1 MKLLLRYMKPYRG
14 LAIVTV
20 LVLMVDIAGTLLV
33 PTLLANMVNIGVA
46 TKNFDY
52 IMQNGLAMLGAT
64 ALASGGALLGSYL
77 SAKLAANVGRD
88 IRNAVYDSSLA
99 FSGSDFERFGTG
111 SMITRTLNDINV
123 IQQSIIMTI
132 QMVLPVPIMCVMGIV
147 LATSIDYQM
156 GILLAIVVAVVLVI
170 AAITVANAA
179 PIFTRLQRFIDRMN
193 VVLRENITGVRVIRA
208 FNKEERE
215 NERLDDV
222 FSRYAKAAIK
232 VNWLFAGL
240 DCSAF
245 FLMNIAEVA
254 VLWFGGNRVGAHA
267 MEIGSIS
274 AVLEYAMLILFFIMM
289 AQIVALTLPRAKACL
304 DRAGEVINLV
314 PEIRDC
320 VRPAYDVLDDEG
332 APVEGGPSDASAADR
347 DGCTDRHDRADRD
360 CRADRHDRE
369 GADVVAAFRHVTF
382 RFSDADEDTLHDLN
396 FSCRRGQTTA
406 IIGSTGSGKSTVA
419 KLLLRFH
426 DVTGGAIQFN
436 GADVRGMTQESLRDA
451 IAYVPQKAW
460 LFSGTIADNLRFGNA
475 SATEEQM
482 RHALDVAQSQFV
494 YDLPDGLE
502 SRVAQGGTNFS
513 GGQRQR
519 LSIARALM
527 KHADLYIFDDSFS
540 ALDFKTD
547 AALRRALIPE
557 TQNAATLIIAQRIST
572 ILHADQIIVLKDGE
586 MAGMGAH
593 EELMENCEVYR
604 AIAESQMK
612 GGDDDVR

>member
-1 MKLLLRYMKPYRG
+1 MKLLLKYMKPYRG
-14 LAIVTV
+14 LAIITV

-46 TKNFDY
+46 TKNFNY
-52 IMQNGLAMLGAT
+52 ILQNGLAMLGAT

-132 QMVLPVPIMCVMGIV
+132 QMVLPVPIMCVMGIA

-208 FNKEERE
+208 FNKEEHE

-304 DRAGEVINLV
+304 DRADEVINLV

-320 VRPAYDVLDDEG
+320 VRPAHDPLDAKGDLALDAAVTAG
-332 APVEGGPSDASAADR
+332 AAVVADAAEPD
-347 DGCTDRHDRADRD
+347 DD
-360 CRADRHDRE
+360 
-369 GADVVAAFRHVTF
+369 ADVVAAFRHVTF
-382 RFSDADEDTLHDLN
+382 RFSDADEDTLHNLN
-396 FSCRRGQTTA
+396 FRCLRGQTTA

-436 GADVRGMTQESLRDA
+436 GADVRGMTQASLRDA

-460 LFSGTIADNLRFGNA
+460 LFSGTIADNLRFGNEA
-475 SATEEQM
+475 ATEEQM

-494 YDLPDGLE
+494 YDLPDGLD

-527 KHADLYIFDDSFS
+527 KRADLYIFDDSFS

-547 AALRRALIPE
+547 AALRRALVPE
-557 TQNAATLIIAQRIST
+557 TRDAATLIIAQRIST

-586 MAGMGAH
+586 MAGIGTH
-593 EELMENCEVYR
+593 EELMETCEVYR

-612 GGDDDVR
+612 GGDGNGR

>member
-1 MKLLLRYMKPYRG
+1 MKLLLKYMKPYRG
-14 LAIVTV
+14 LAIITV

-46 TKNFDY
+46 TKNFNY
-52 IMQNGLAMLGAT
+52 ILQNGLAMLGAT

-132 QMVLPVPIMCVMGIV
+132 QMVLPVPIMCVMGIA

-208 FNKEERE
+208 FNKEEHE

-304 DRAGEVINLV
+304 DRADEVINLV

-320 VRPAYDVLDDEG
+320 VRPAHDPLDAKGDP
-332 APVEGGPSDASAADR
+332 ALDAAMTADAAV
-347 DGCTDRHDRADRD
+347 TADAAEPD
-360 CRADRHDRE
+360 DD
-369 GADVVAAFRHVTF
+369 ADVVAAFRHVTF
-382 RFSDADEDTLHDLN
+382 RFSDADEDTLHNLN
-396 FSCRRGQTTA
+396 FHCRRGQTTA

-436 GADVRGMTQESLRDA
+436 GVDVRGVTQESLRDA

-460 LFSGTIADNLRFGNA
+460 LFSGTIADNLRFGNEA
-475 SATEEQM
+475 ATEEQM

-494 YDLPDGLE
+494 YDLPDGLD

-527 KHADLYIFDDSFS
+527 KRADLYIFDDSFS

-547 AALRRALIPE
+547 AALRRALVPE
-557 TQNAATLIIAQRIST
+557 TRDAATLIIAQRIST

-586 MAGMGAH
+586 MNGIGTH
-593 EELMENCEVYR
+593 EELMETCEVYR

-612 GGDDDVR
+612 GGDGNGR

>member
-1 MKLLLRYMKPYRG
+1 MKLLLKYMKPYRG
-14 LAIVTV
+14 LAIITV
-20 LVLMVDIAGTLLV
+20 LVLMVDIAGTMLV

-46 TKNFDY
+46 TKNFNY
-52 IMQNGLAMLGAT
+52 ILQNGLAMLGAT

-132 QMVLPVPIMCVMGIV
+132 QMVLPVPIMCVMGIA

-208 FNKEERE
+208 FNKEEHE

-304 DRAGEVINLV
+304 DRADEVINLV

-320 VRPAYDVLDDEG
+320 VRPAHDPLDAKGDP
-332 APVEGGPSDASAADR
+332 ALDAAVVADAAV
-347 DGCTDRHDRADRD
+347 TADAAEPD
-360 CRADRHDRE
+360 DD
-369 GADVVAAFRHVTF
+369 ADVVAAFRHVTF
-382 RFSDADEDTLHDLN
+382 RFSDADEDTLHNLN
-396 FSCRRGQTTA
+396 FRCRRGQTTA

-460 LFSGTIADNLRFGNA
+460 LFSGTIADNLRFGNEA
-475 SATEEQM
+475 ATEEQM

-494 YDLPDGLE
+494 YDLPDGLD

-527 KHADLYIFDDSFS
+527 KRADLYIFDDSFS

-547 AALRRALIPE
+547 AALRRALVPE
-557 TQNAATLIIAQRIST
+557 TRDAATLIIAQRIST

-586 MAGMGAH
+586 MAGIGTH
-593 EELMENCEVYR
+593 EELMETCEVYR

-612 GGDDDVR
+612 GGDGNGR

>member
-1 MKLLLRYMKPYRG
+1 MKLLLKYMKPYRG
-14 LAIVTV
+14 LAIITV

-46 TKNFDY
+46 TKNFNY
-52 IMQNGLAMLGAT
+52 ILQNGLSMLGAT

-132 QMVLPVPIMCVMGIV
+132 QMVLPVPIMCVMGIA

-208 FNKEERE
+208 FNKEEHE

-304 DRAGEVINLV
+304 DRADEVINLV

-320 VRPAYDVLDDEG
+320 VQPAHDPLDAKGDP
-332 APVEGGPSDASAADR
+332 ALDAAVTADAAVV
-347 DGCTDRHDRADRD
+347 ADAAEPD
-360 CRADRHDRE
+360 DD
-369 GADVVAAFRHVTF
+369 ADVVAAFRHVTF
-382 RFSDADEDTLHDLN
+382 RFSDADEDTLHNLN
-396 FSCRRGQTTA
+396 FRCRRGQTTA

-426 DVTGGAIQFN
+426 DVTDGAIQFN
-436 GADVRGMTQESLRDA
+436 GVDVRGMTQASLRDA

-460 LFSGTIADNLRFGNA
+460 LFSGTIADNLRFGNEA
-475 SATEEQM
+475 ATEEQM

-494 YDLPDGLE
+494 YDLPDGLD

-527 KHADLYIFDDSFS
+527 KRADLYIFDDSFS

-547 AALRRALIPE
+547 AALRRALVPK
-557 TQNAATLIIAQRIST
+557 TRDAATLIIAQRIST

-586 MAGMGAH
+586 MAGIGTH
-593 EELMENCEVYR
+593 EELMETCEVYR

-612 GGDDDVR
+612 GGDGNGR

>member
-1 MKLLLRYMKPYRG
+1 MKLLLKYMKPYRG
-14 LAIVTV
+14 LAIITV

-46 TKNFDY
+46 TKNFNY
-52 IMQNGLAMLGAT
+52 ILQNGLAMLGAT

-77 SAKLAANVGRD
+77 SAKLAASVGRD

-132 QMVLPVPIMCVMGIV
+132 QMVLPVPIMCVMGIA

-179 PIFTRLQRFIDRMN
+179 PIFMRLQRFIDRMN

-208 FNKEERE
+208 FNKEEHE

-304 DRAGEVINLV
+304 DRADEVINLV

-320 VRPAYDVLDDEG
+320 VRPAHDPLDAKGDP
-332 APVEGGPSDASAADR
+332 ALDAAVVADAAV
-347 DGCTDRHDRADRD
+347 TADAAEPD
-360 CRADRHDRE
+360 DD
-369 GADVVAAFRHVTF
+369 ADVVAAFRHVTF
-382 RFSDADEDTLHDLN
+382 RFSDADEDTLHNLN
-396 FSCRRGQTTA
+396 FRCRRGQTTA

-460 LFSGTIADNLRFGNA
+460 LFSGTIADNLRFGNEA
-475 SATEEQM
+475 ATEEQM

-494 YDLPDGLE
+494 YDLSDGLD

-527 KHADLYIFDDSFS
+527 KRADLYIFDDSFS

-547 AALRRALIPE
+547 AALRRALVPE
-557 TQNAATLIIAQRIST
+557 TRDAATLIIAQRIST

-586 MAGMGAH
+586 MAGIGTH
-593 EELMENCEVYR
+593 EELMETCEVYR

-612 GGDDDVR
+612 GGDGNGR

>member
-1 MKLLLRYMKPYRG
+1 MKLLLKYMKPYRG
-14 LAIVTV
+14 LAIITV

-46 TKNFDY
+46 TKNFNY
-52 IMQNGLAMLGAT
+52 ILQNGLAMLGAT

-132 QMVLPVPIMCVMGIV
+132 QMVLPVPIMCVMGIA

-208 FNKEERE
+208 FNKEEHE

-304 DRAGEVINLV
+304 DRADEVINLV

-320 VRPAYDVLDDEG
+320 VRPAHDPLDAKGDPALDAAVTAG
-332 APVEGGPSDASAADR
+332 AAVVADAAEPD
-347 DGCTDRHDRADRD
+347 DD
-360 CRADRHDRE
+360 
-369 GADVVAAFRHVTF
+369 ADVVAAFRHVTF
-382 RFSDADEDTLHDLN
+382 RFSDADEDTLHNLN
-396 FSCRRGQTTA
+396 FRCLRGQTTA

-436 GADVRGMTQESLRDA
+436 GADVRGMTQASLRDA

-460 LFSGTIADNLRFGNA
+460 LFSGTIADNLRFGNEA
-475 SATEEQM
+475 ATEEQM

-494 YDLPDGLE
+494 YDLPDGLD

-527 KHADLYIFDDSFS
+527 KRADLYIFDDSFS

-547 AALRRALIPE
+547 VALRRALVPE
-557 TQNAATLIIAQRIST
+557 TRDAATLIIAQRIST

-586 MAGMGAH
+586 MAGMGTH
-593 EELMENCEVYR
+593 EELMETCEVYR

-612 GGDDDVR
+612 GGDGNGR

>member
-1 MKLLLRYMKPYRG
+1 MKLLLKYMKPYRG
-14 LAIVTV
+14 LAIITV

-46 TKNFDY
+46 TKNFNY
-52 IMQNGLAMLGAT
+52 ILQNGLAMLGAT

-132 QMVLPVPIMCVMGIV
+132 QMVLPVPIMCVMGIA

-208 FNKEERE
+208 FNKEEHE

-304 DRAGEVINLV
+304 DRADEVINLV

-320 VRPAYDVLDDEG
+320 VRPAYDPLDAKDDL
-332 APVEGGPSDASAADR
+332 ALDAAVVADAAV
-347 DGCTDRHDRADRD
+347 TADAAEPD
-360 CRADRHDRE
+360 DD
-369 GADVVAAFRHVTF
+369 ADVVAAFRHVTF
-382 RFSDADEDTLHDLN
+382 RFSDADEDTLHNLN
-396 FSCRRGQTTA
+396 FRCLRGQTTA

-436 GADVRGMTQESLRDA
+436 GADVRGMTQASLRDA

-460 LFSGTIADNLRFGNA
+460 LFSGTIADNLRFGNEA
-475 SATEEQM
+475 ATEEQM

-494 YDLPDGLE
+494 YDLPDGLD

-527 KHADLYIFDDSFS
+527 KRADLYIFDDSFS

-547 AALRRALIPE
+547 AALRRALVPE
-557 TQNAATLIIAQRIST
+557 TRDAATLIIAQRIST

-586 MAGMGAH
+586 MAGIGTH
-593 EELMENCEVYR
+593 EELMETCEVYR

-612 GGDDDVR
+612 GGDGNGR

>member
-1 MKLLLRYMKPYRG
+1 MKLLLKYMKPYRG
-14 LAIVTV
+14 LAIITV

-46 TKNFDY
+46 TKNFNY
-52 IMQNGLAMLGAT
+52 ILQNGLAMLGAT

-132 QMVLPVPIMCVMGIV
+132 QMVLPVPIMCVMGIA

-208 FNKEERE
+208 FNKEEHE

-320 VRPAYDVLDDEG
+320 VRPAHDPLDAKGDP
-332 APVEGGPSDASAADR
+332 ALDAAVTADAA
-347 DGCTDRHDRADRD
+347 
-360 CRADRHDRE
+360 
-369 GADVVAAFRHVTF
+369 VVAAFRHVTF
-382 RFSDADEDTLHDLN
+382 RFSDADEDTLHNLN
-396 FSCRRGQTTA
+396 FRCRRGQTTA

-426 DVTGGAIQFN
+426 DATGGAIQFN

-460 LFSGTIADNLRFGNA
+460 LFSGTIADNLRFGNEA
-475 SATEEQM
+475 ATEEQM

-494 YDLPDGLE
+494 YDLPDGLD
-502 SRVAQGGTNFS
+502 SGVAQGGTNFS

-527 KHADLYIFDDSFS
+527 KRADLYIFDDSFS

-547 AALRRALIPE
+547 AALRRALVPE
-557 TQNAATLIIAQRIST
+557 TRDAATLIIAQRIST

-586 MAGMGAH
+586 MAGIGTH
-593 EELMENCEVYR
+593 EELMETCEVYR

-612 GGDDDVR
+612 GGDGNGR

>member
-1 MKLLLRYMKPYRG
+1 M
-14 LAIVTV
+14 
-20 LVLMVDIAGTLLV
+20 
-33 PTLLANMVNIGVA
+33 
-46 TKNFDY
+46 
-52 IMQNGLAMLGAT
+52 
-64 ALASGGALLGSYL
+64 
-77 SAKLAANVGRD
+77 GRD

-132 QMVLPVPIMCVMGIV
+132 QMVLPVPIMCVMGIA

-179 PIFTRLQRFIDRMN
+179 PIFMRLQRFIDRMN

-208 FNKEERE
+208 FNKEEHE

-304 DRAGEVINLV
+304 DRADEVINLV

-320 VRPAYDVLDDEG
+320 VRPAHDPLDAKGDL
-332 APVEGGPSDASAADR
+332 ALDAAVTVDAAEPD
-347 DGCTDRHDRADRD
+347 DD
-360 CRADRHDRE
+360 
-369 GADVVAAFRHVTF
+369 ADVVAAFRQIRT
-382 RFSDADEDTLHDLN
+382 RTRS
-396 FSCRRGQTTA
+396 TTS
-406 IIGSTGSGKSTVA
+406 ISVA
-419 KLLLRFH
+419 AAAR
-426 DVTGGAIQFN
+426 
-436 GADVRGMTQESLRDA
+436 
-451 IAYVPQKAW
+451 P
-460 LFSGTIADNLRFGNA
+460 
-475 SATEEQM
+475 
-482 RHALDVAQSQFV
+482 
-494 YDLPDGLE
+494 
-502 SRVAQGGTNFS
+502 
-513 GGQRQR
+513 R
-519 LSIARALM
+519 LSSAPRARASPPWPSCCCASMTLR
-527 KHADLYIFDDSFS
+527 
-540 ALDFKTD
+540 
-547 AALRRALIPE
+547 AAPSS
-557 TQNAATLIIAQRIST
+557 ST
-572 ILHADQIIVLKDGE
+572 ART
-586 MAGMGAH
+586 
-593 EELMENCEVYR
+593 CE
-604 AIAESQMK
+604 A
-612 GGDDDVR
+612 

>member
-1 MKLLLRYMKPYRG
+1 MKLLLKYMKPYRG
-14 LAIVTV
+14 LAIITV
-20 LVLMVDIAGTLLV
+20 LVLMVDIAGTMLV

-46 TKNFDY
+46 TKNFNY
-52 IMQNGLAMLGAT
+52 ILQNGLAMLGAT

-132 QMVLPVPIMCVMGIV
+132 QMVLPVPIMCVMGIA

-208 FNKEERE
+208 FNKEEHE

-304 DRAGEVINLV
+304 DRADEVINLV
-314 PEIRDC
+314 PEIRDY
-320 VRPAYDVLDDEG
+320 VRPAHDPLDAKG
-332 APVEGGPSDASAADR
+332 NLALDAAVVADAAV
-347 DGCTDRHDRADRD
+347 TADAAVV
-360 CRADRHDRE
+360 ADAAEPDDD
-369 GADVVAAFRHVTF
+369 ADVVAAFRHVTF
-382 RFSDADEDTLHDLN
+382 RFSDADEDTLHNLN
-396 FSCRRGQTTA
+396 FRCRRGQTTA

-436 GADVRGMTQESLRDA
+436 GADVRGMTRESLRDA

-460 LFSGTIADNLRFGNA
+460 LFSGTIADNLRFGNEA
-475 SATEEQM
+475 ATEEQM

-494 YDLPDGLE
+494 YDLPDGLD

-527 KHADLYIFDDSFS
+527 KRADLYIFDDSFS

-547 AALRRALIPE
+547 AALRRALVPE
-557 TQNAATLIIAQRIST
+557 TRDAATLIIAQRIST

-586 MAGMGAH
+586 MAGIGTH
-593 EELMENCEVYR
+593 EELMETCEVYR

-612 GGDDDVR
+612 GGDGNGR

>member
-1 MKLLLRYMKPYRG
+1 MKLLLKYMKPYRG
-14 LAIVTV
+14 LAIITV

-46 TKNFDY
+46 TKNFNY
-52 IMQNGLAMLGAT
+52 ILQNGLAMLGAT

-132 QMVLPVPIMCVMGIV
+132 QMVLPVPIMCVMGIA

-170 AAITVANAA
+170 AVITVANAA

-208 FNKEERE
+208 FNKEEHE

-304 DRAGEVINLV
+304 DRADEVINLV

-320 VRPAYDVLDDEG
+320 VRPAHDPLDAKGDP
-332 APVEGGPSDASAADR
+332 ALDAAVVADAAV
-347 DGCTDRHDRADRD
+347 TADAAEPD
-360 CRADRHDRE
+360 DD
-369 GADVVAAFRHVTF
+369 ADVVAAFRHVTF
-382 RFSDADEDTLHDLN
+382 RFSDADEDTLHNLN
-396 FSCRRGQTTA
+396 FRCRRGQTTA

-436 GADVRGMTQESLRDA
+436 GVDVRGMTQASLRDA

-460 LFSGTIADNLRFGNA
+460 LFSGTIADNLRFGNEA
-475 SATEEQM
+475 ATEEQM

-494 YDLPDGLE
+494 YDLPDGLD

-527 KHADLYIFDDSFS
+527 KYADLYIFDDSFS

-547 AALRRALIPE
+547 AALRRALVPE
-557 TQNAATLIIAQRIST
+557 TRDAATLIIAQRIST

-586 MAGMGAH
+586 MAGIGTH
-593 EELMENCEVYR
+593 EELMETCEAYR

-612 GGDDDVR
+612 GGDDNGR

>member
-1 MKLLLRYMKPYRG
+1 MKLLLKYMKPYRG
-14 LAIVTV
+14 LAIITV

-46 TKNFDY
+46 TKNFNY
-52 IMQNGLAMLGAT
+52 ILQNGLAMLGAT

-132 QMVLPVPIMCVMGIV
+132 QMVLPVPIMCVMGIA

-208 FNKEERE
+208 FNKEEHE

-304 DRAGEVINLV
+304 DRADEVINLV

-320 VRPAYDVLDDEG
+320 VRPAYDPLDAKDDP
-332 APVEGGPSDASAADR
+332 ALDAAVVADAAV
-347 DGCTDRHDRADRD
+347 TADAAEPD
-360 CRADRHDRE
+360 DD
-369 GADVVAAFRHVTF
+369 ADVVAAFRHVTF
-382 RFSDADEDTLHDLN
+382 RFSDADEDTLHNLN
-396 FSCRRGQTTA
+396 FRCLRGQTTA

-436 GADVRGMTQESLRDA
+436 GADVRGMTQASLRDA

-460 LFSGTIADNLRFGNA
+460 LFSGTIADNLRFGNEA
-475 SATEEQM
+475 ATEEQM

-494 YDLPDGLE
+494 YDLPDGLD

-527 KHADLYIFDDSFS
+527 KRADLYIFDDSFS

-547 AALRRALIPE
+547 AALRRALVPE
-557 TQNAATLIIAQRIST
+557 TRDAATLIIAQRIST

-586 MAGMGAH
+586 MAGIGTH
-593 EELMENCEVYR
+593 EELMETCEVYR

-612 GGDDDVR
+612 GGDGNGR

>member
-1 MKLLLRYMKPYRG
+1 MKLLLKYMKPYRG
-14 LAIVTV
+14 LAIITV

-46 TKNFDY
+46 TKNFNY
-52 IMQNGLAMLGAT
+52 ILQNGLAMLGAT

-77 SAKLAANVGRD
+77 SAKLAASVGRD

-132 QMVLPVPIMCVMGIV
+132 QMVLPVPIMCVMGIA

-179 PIFTRLQRFIDRMN
+179 PIFMRLQRFIDRMN

-208 FNKEERE
+208 FNKEEHE

-304 DRAGEVINLV
+304 DRADEVINLV

-320 VRPAYDVLDDEG
+320 VRPAHDPLDAKGDLALDAAVTAG
-332 APVEGGPSDASAADR
+332 AAVVADAAEPD
-347 DGCTDRHDRADRD
+347 DD
-360 CRADRHDRE
+360 
-369 GADVVAAFRHVTF
+369 ADVVAAFRHVTF
-382 RFSDADEDTLHDLN
+382 RFSDADEDTLHNLN
-396 FSCRRGQTTA
+396 FRCLRGQTTA

-436 GADVRGMTQESLRDA
+436 GADVRGMTQASLRDA

-460 LFSGTIADNLRFGNA
+460 LFSGTIADNLRFGNEA
-475 SATEEQM
+475 ATEEQM

-494 YDLPDGLE
+494 YDLPDGLD

-527 KHADLYIFDDSFS
+527 KRADLYIFDDSFS

-547 AALRRALIPE
+547 AALRRALVPE
-557 TQNAATLIIAQRIST
+557 TRDAATLIIAQRIST

-586 MAGMGAH
+586 MAGMGTH
-593 EELMENCEVYR
+593 EELMETCEVYR

-612 GGDDDVR
+612 GGDGNGR

>member
-1 MKLLLRYMKPYRG
+1 MKLLLKYMKPYRG
-14 LAIVTV
+14 LAIITV

-46 TKNFDY
+46 TKNFNY
-52 IMQNGLAMLGAT
+52 ILQNGLSMLGAT

-132 QMVLPVPIMCVMGIV
+132 QMVLPVPIMCVMGIA

-208 FNKEERE
+208 FNKEEHE

-304 DRAGEVINLV
+304 DRADEVINLV

-320 VRPAYDVLDDEG
+320 VRPAHDPLDAKGDP
-332 APVEGGPSDASAADR
+332 ALDAAVVADAAV
-347 DGCTDRHDRADRD
+347 TADAAEPD
-360 CRADRHDRE
+360 DD
-369 GADVVAAFRHVTF
+369 ADVVAAFRHVTF
-382 RFSDADEDTLHDLN
+382 RFSDADEDTLHNLN
-396 FSCRRGQTTA
+396 FRCRRGQTTA

-460 LFSGTIADNLRFGNA
+460 LFSGTIADNLRFGNEA
-475 SATEEQM
+475 ATEERM

-494 YDLPDGLE
+494 YDLPDGLD

-527 KHADLYIFDDSFS
+527 KRADLYIFDDSFS

-547 AALRRALIPE
+547 AALRRALVPE
-557 TQNAATLIIAQRIST
+557 TRDAATLIIAQRIST

-586 MAGMGAH
+586 MAGMGTH
-593 EELMENCEVYR
+593 EELMETCEVYR

-612 GGDDDVR
+612 GGDGNGR

>member
-1 MKLLLRYMKPYRG
+1 MKLLLKYMKPYRG
-14 LAIVTV
+14 LAIITV

-46 TKNFDY
+46 TKNFNY
-52 IMQNGLAMLGAT
+52 ILQNGLAMLGAT

-132 QMVLPVPIMCVMGIV
+132 QMVLPVPIMCVMGIA

-208 FNKEERE
+208 FNKEEHE

-304 DRAGEVINLV
+304 DRADEVINLV

-320 VRPAYDVLDDEG
+320 VRPAHDPLDAKGDP
-332 APVEGGPSDASAADR
+332 ALDAAVTADAAVV
-347 DGCTDRHDRADRD
+347 ADAAEPD
-360 CRADRHDRE
+360 DD
-369 GADVVAAFRHVTF
+369 ADVVAAFRHVTF
-382 RFSDADEDTLHDLN
+382 RFSDADEDTLHNLN
-396 FSCRRGQTTA
+396 FRCRRGQTTA

-426 DVTGGAIQFN
+426 DVTDGAIQFN
-436 GADVRGMTQESLRDA
+436 GVDVRGMTQASLRDA

-460 LFSGTIADNLRFGNA
+460 LFSGTIADNLRFGNEA
-475 SATEEQM
+475 ATEEQM

-494 YDLPDGLE
+494 YDLPDGLD

-527 KHADLYIFDDSFS
+527 KRADLYIFDDSFS

-547 AALRRALIPE
+547 AALRRALVPK
-557 TQNAATLIIAQRIST
+557 TRDAATLIIAQRIST

-586 MAGMGAH
+586 MAGIGTH
-593 EELMENCEVYR
+593 EELMETCEVYR

-612 GGDDDVR
+612 GGDGNGR

>member
-1 MKLLLRYMKPYRG
+1 MKLLLKYMKPYRG
-14 LAIVTV
+14 LAIITV

-46 TKNFDY
+46 TKNFNY
-52 IMQNGLAMLGAT
+52 ILQNGLAMLGAT

-132 QMVLPVPIMCVMGIV
+132 QMVLPVPIMCVMGIA

-208 FNKEERE
+208 FNKEEHE

-304 DRAGEVINLV
+304 DRADEVINLV

-320 VRPAYDVLDDEG
+320 VRPAHDPLDAKGDP
-332 APVEGGPSDASAADR
+332 ALDAAVVADAAV
-347 DGCTDRHDRADRD
+347 TADAAEPD
-360 CRADRHDRE
+360 DD
-369 GADVVAAFRHVTF
+369 ADVVAAFRHVTF
-382 RFSDADEDTLHDLN
+382 RFSDADEDTLHNLN
-396 FSCRRGQTTA
+396 FRCRRGQTTA

-436 GADVRGMTQESLRDA
+436 GVDVRGVTQESLRDA

-460 LFSGTIADNLRFGNA
+460 LFSGTIADNLRFGNEA
-475 SATEEQM
+475 ATEEQM

-494 YDLPDGLE
+494 YDLPDGLD

-527 KHADLYIFDDSFS
+527 KRADLYIFDDSFS

-547 AALRRALIPE
+547 AALRRALVPE
-557 TQNAATLIIAQRIST
+557 TRDAATLIIAQRIST

-586 MAGMGAH
+586 MAGIGTH
-593 EELMENCEVYR
+593 EELMETCEVYR

-612 GGDDDVR
+612 GGDGNGR

>member
-1 MKLLLRYMKPYRG
+1 MKLLLKYMKPYRG
-14 LAIVTV
+14 LAIITV

-46 TKNFDY
+46 TKNFNY
-52 IMQNGLAMLGAT
+52 ILQNGLAMLGAT

-77 SAKLAANVGRD
+77 SAKLAASVGRD

-132 QMVLPVPIMCVMGIV
+132 QMVLPVPIMCVMGIA

-179 PIFTRLQRFIDRMN
+179 PIFMRLQRFIDRMN

-208 FNKEERE
+208 FNKEEHE

-304 DRAGEVINLV
+304 DRADEVINLV

-320 VRPAYDVLDDEG
+320 VRPAHDPLDAKGDLALDAAVTAG
-332 APVEGGPSDASAADR
+332 AAVVADAAEPD
-347 DGCTDRHDRADRD
+347 DD
-360 CRADRHDRE
+360 
-369 GADVVAAFRHVTF
+369 ADVVAAFRHVTF
-382 RFSDADEDTLHDLN
+382 RFSDADEDTLHNLN
-396 FSCRRGQTTA
+396 FRCLRGQTTA

-436 GADVRGMTQESLRDA
+436 GADVRGMTQASLRDA

-460 LFSGTIADNLRFGNA
+460 LFSGTIADNLRFDNEA
-475 SATEEQM
+475 ATEEQM

-494 YDLPDGLE
+494 YDLPDGLN

-527 KHADLYIFDDSFS
+527 KRADLYIFDDSFS

-547 AALRRALIPE
+547 AALRRALVPE
-557 TQNAATLIIAQRIST
+557 TRDAATLIIAQRIST

-586 MAGMGAH
+586 MAGMGTH
-593 EELMENCEVYR
+593 EELMETCEVYR

-612 GGDDDVR
+612 GGDGNGR

>member
-1 MKLLLRYMKPYRG
+1 MKLLLKYMKPYRG
-14 LAIVTV
+14 LAIITV

-46 TKNFDY
+46 TKNFNY
-52 IMQNGLAMLGAT
+52 ILQNGLAMLGAT

-132 QMVLPVPIMCVMGIV
+132 QMVLPVPIMCVMGIA

-208 FNKEERE
+208 FNKEEHE

-304 DRAGEVINLV
+304 DRADEVINLV

-320 VRPAYDVLDDEG
+320 VRPAHDPLDAKGDP
-332 APVEGGPSDASAADR
+332 ALDAAMTADAAV
-347 DGCTDRHDRADRD
+347 TADAAEPD
-360 CRADRHDRE
+360 DD
-369 GADVVAAFRHVTF
+369 ADVVAAFRHVTF
-382 RFSDADEDTLHDLN
+382 RFSDADEDTLHNLN
-396 FSCRRGQTTA
+396 FRCRRGQTTA

-460 LFSGTIADNLRFGNA
+460 LFSGTIADNLRFGNEV
-475 SATEEQM
+475 ATEEQM

-494 YDLPDGLE
+494 YDLPDGLD

-527 KHADLYIFDDSFS
+527 KRADLYIFDDSFS

-547 AALRRALIPE
+547 AALRRALVPE
-557 TQNAATLIIAQRIST
+557 TRDAATLIIAQRIST

-586 MAGMGAH
+586 MAGIGTH
-593 EELMENCEVYR
+593 EELMETCEVYR

-612 GGDDDVR
+612 GGDGNGR

>member
-1 MKLLLRYMKPYRG
+1 MKLLLKYMKPYRG
-14 LAIVTV
+14 LAIITV

-46 TKNFDY
+46 TKNFNY
-52 IMQNGLAMLGAT
+52 ILQNGLAMLGAT

-132 QMVLPVPIMCVMGIV
+132 QMVLPVPIMCVMGIA

-208 FNKEERE
+208 FNKEEHE

-254 VLWFGGNRVGAHA
+254 VLWFGGNRVGVHA

-304 DRAGEVINLV
+304 DRADEVINLV

-320 VRPAYDVLDDEG
+320 VRPAHDPLDAKGDL
-332 APVEGGPSDASAADR
+332 ALDAAVVADAAEPD
-347 DGCTDRHDRADRD
+347 DD
-360 CRADRHDRE
+360 
-369 GADVVAAFRHVTF
+369 ADVVAAFRHVTF
-382 RFSDADEDTLHDLN
+382 RFSDADEDTLHNLN
-396 FSCRRGQTTA
+396 FRCRCGQTTA

-426 DVTGGAIQFN
+426 DVTDGAIQFN
-436 GADVRGMTQESLRDA
+436 GVDVRGMTQASLRDA

-460 LFSGTIADNLRFGNA
+460 LFSGTIADNLRFGNEA
-475 SATEEQM
+475 ATEEQM

-494 YDLPDGLE
+494 YDLPDGLD

-527 KHADLYIFDDSFS
+527 KRADLYIFDDSFS

-547 AALRRALIPE
+547 AALRRALVPE
-557 TQNAATLIIAQRIST
+557 TRDAATLIIAQRIST

-586 MAGMGAH
+586 MAGIGMH
-593 EELMENCEVYR
+593 EELMETCEVYR

-612 GGDDDVR
+612 GGDGNGR

>member
-1 MKLLLRYMKPYRG
+1 MKLLLKYMKPYRG
-14 LAIVTV
+14 LAIITV

-46 TKNFDY
+46 TKNFNY
-52 IMQNGLAMLGAT
+52 ILQNGLAMLGAT

-132 QMVLPVPIMCVMGIV
+132 QMVLPVPIMCVMGIA

-208 FNKEERE
+208 FNKEEHE

-304 DRAGEVINLV
+304 DRADEVINLV

-320 VRPAYDVLDDEG
+320 VRPAHDPLDAKG
-332 APVEGGPSDASAADR
+332 NLALDAAVVADAAV
-347 DGCTDRHDRADRD
+347 TAD
-360 CRADRHDRE
+360 A
-369 GADVVAAFRHVTF
+369 AVVAAFRHVTF
-382 RFSDADEDTLHDLN
+382 RFSDADEDTLHNLN
-396 FSCRRGQTTA
+396 FRCRRGQTTA

-436 GADVRGMTQESLRDA
+436 GVDVRGMTQESLRDA

-460 LFSGTIADNLRFGNA
+460 LFSGTIADNLRFGNEA
-475 SATEEQM
+475 ATEEQM

-494 YDLPDGLE
+494 YDLPDGLD

-527 KHADLYIFDDSFS
+527 KRADLYIFDDSFS

-547 AALRRALIPE
+547 AALRRALVPE
-557 TQNAATLIIAQRIST
+557 TRDAATLIIAQRIST

-586 MAGMGAH
+586 MAGIGTH
-593 EELMENCEVYR
+593 EELMETCEVYR

-612 GGDDDVR
+612 GGDGNGR

>member
-1 MKLLLRYMKPYRG
+1 MKLLLKYMKPYRG
-14 LAIVTV
+14 LAIITV

-46 TKNFDY
+46 TKNFNY
-52 IMQNGLAMLGAT
+52 ILQNGLAMLGAT

-77 SAKLAANVGRD
+77 SAKLAASVGRD

-132 QMVLPVPIMCVMGIV
+132 QMVLPVPIMCVMGIA

-170 AAITVANAA
+170 AAIAVANAA

-208 FNKEERE
+208 FNKEEHE

-304 DRAGEVINLV
+304 DRADEVINLV

-320 VRPAYDVLDDEG
+320 VRPAHDPLDAKGDP
-332 APVEGGPSDASAADR
+332 ALDAAVVADAAV
-347 DGCTDRHDRADRD
+347 TADAAEPD
-360 CRADRHDRE
+360 DD
-369 GADVVAAFRHVTF
+369 ADVVAAFRHVTF
-382 RFSDADEDTLHDLN
+382 RFSDADEDTLHNLN
-396 FSCRRGQTTA
+396 FRCRRGQTTA

-460 LFSGTIADNLRFGNA
+460 LFSGTIADNLRFGNEA
-475 SATEEQM
+475 ATEEQM

-494 YDLPDGLE
+494 YDLPDGFD

-527 KHADLYIFDDSFS
+527 KRADLYIFDDSFS

-547 AALRRALIPE
+547 AALRRALVPE
-557 TQNAATLIIAQRIST
+557 TRDAATLIIAQRIST

-586 MAGMGAH
+586 MAGIGTH
-593 EELMENCEVYR
+593 EELMETCEVYR

-612 GGDDDVR
+612 GGDGNGR

>member
-1 MKLLLRYMKPYRG
+1 MKLLLKYMKPYRG
-14 LAIVTV
+14 LAIITV

-46 TKNFDY
+46 TKNFNY
-52 IMQNGLAMLGAT
+52 ILQNGLAMLGAT

-132 QMVLPVPIMCVMGIV
+132 QMVLPVPIMCVMGIA

-208 FNKEERE
+208 FNKEEHE

-304 DRAGEVINLV
+304 DRADEVINLV

-320 VRPAYDVLDDEG
+320 VRQAYDPLDAKGDL
-332 APVEGGPSDASAADR
+332 ALDAAMTADAAV
-347 DGCTDRHDRADRD
+347 TADAAEPD
-360 CRADRHDRE
+360 DD
-369 GADVVAAFRHVTF
+369 ADVVAAFRHVTF
-382 RFSDADEDTLHDLN
+382 RFSDADEDTLHNLN
-396 FSCRRGQTTA
+396 FHCRRGQTTA

-460 LFSGTIADNLRFGNA
+460 LFSGTIADNLRFGNEA
-475 SATEEQM
+475 ATEEQM

-494 YDLPDGLE
+494 YDLPDGLD

-527 KHADLYIFDDSFS
+527 KRADLYIFDDSFS

-547 AALRRALIPE
+547 AALRRALVPE
-557 TQNAATLIIAQRIST
+557 TRDAATLIIAQRIST

-586 MAGMGAH
+586 MAGIGTH
-593 EELMENCEVYR
+593 EELMETCEVYR

-612 GGDDDVR
+612 GGDGNGR

>member
-1 MKLLLRYMKPYRG
+1 MKLLLKYMKPYRG
-14 LAIVTV
+14 LAIITV

-46 TKNFDY
+46 TKNFNY
-52 IMQNGLAMLGAT
+52 ILQNGLAMLGAT

-132 QMVLPVPIMCVMGIV
+132 QMVLPVPIMCVMGIA

-208 FNKEERE
+208 FNKEEHE

-304 DRAGEVINLV
+304 DRADEVINLV

-320 VRPAYDVLDDEG
+320 VRPAHDPLDAKGDL
-332 APVEGGPSDASAADR
+332 APDAVVIADAAVV
-347 DGCTDRHDRADRD
+347 ADAAEPND
-360 CRADRHDRE
+360 D
-369 GADVVAAFRHVTF
+369 ADVVAAFRHVTF
-382 RFSDADEDTLHDLN
+382 RFSDADEDTLHNLN
-396 FSCRRGQTTA
+396 FRCRRGQTTA

-436 GADVRGMTQESLRDA
+436 GVDVRGMTQESLRDA

-460 LFSGTIADNLRFGNA
+460 LFSGTIADNLRFGNEA
-475 SATEEQM
+475 ATEKQM

-494 YDLPDGLE
+494 YDLPDGLD

-547 AALRRALIPE
+547 AALRRALVPE
-557 TQNAATLIIAQRIST
+557 TRDAATLIIAQRIST

-586 MAGMGAH
+586 MAGIGTH
-593 EELMENCEVYR
+593 EELMETCEVYR

-612 GGDDDVR
+612 GGDGNGR

>member
-1 MKLLLRYMKPYRG
+1 MKLLLKYMKPYRG
-14 LAIVTV
+14 LAIITV

-46 TKNFDY
+46 TKNFNY
-52 IMQNGLAMLGAT
+52 ILQNGLAMLGAT

-132 QMVLPVPIMCVMGIV
+132 QMVLPVPIMCVMGIA

-208 FNKEERE
+208 FNKEEHE

-304 DRAGEVINLV
+304 DRADEVINLV

-320 VRPAYDVLDDEG
+320 VRPAHDLLDAKG
-332 APVEGGPSDASAADR
+332 NLALDAAVVADAAV
-347 DGCTDRHDRADRD
+347 TADAAVV
-360 CRADRHDRE
+360 ADAAEPDDD
-369 GADVVAAFRHVTF
+369 ADVVAAFRHVTF
-382 RFSDADEDTLHDLN
+382 RFSDADEDTLHNLN
-396 FSCRRGQTTA
+396 FRCRRGQTTA

-460 LFSGTIADNLRFGNA
+460 LFSGTIADNLRFGNEA
-475 SATEEQM
+475 ATEEQM

-494 YDLPDGLE
+494 YDLPDGLD

-527 KHADLYIFDDSFS
+527 KRADLYIFDDSFS

-547 AALRRALIPE
+547 AALRRALVPE
-557 TQNAATLIIAQRIST
+557 TRDAATLIIAQRIST

-586 MAGMGAH
+586 MAGIGTH
-593 EELMENCEVYR
+593 EELMETCEVYR

-612 GGDDDVR
+612 GGDGNGR

>member
-1 MKLLLRYMKPYRG
+1 MKLLLKYMKPYRG
-14 LAIVTV
+14 LAIITV

-46 TKNFDY
+46 TKNFNY
-52 IMQNGLAMLGAT
+52 ILQNGLAMLGAT

-132 QMVLPVPIMCVMGIV
+132 QMVLPVPIMCVMGIA

-208 FNKEERE
+208 FNKEEHE

-304 DRAGEVINLV
+304 DRADEVINLV

-320 VRPAYDVLDDEG
+320 VRPAHDPLDAKGDP
-332 APVEGGPSDASAADR
+332 ALDAAVVADAAV
-347 DGCTDRHDRADRD
+347 TADAAEPD
-360 CRADRHDRE
+360 DD
-369 GADVVAAFRHVTF
+369 ADVVAAFRHVTF
-382 RFSDADEDTLHDLN
+382 RFSDADEDTLHNLN
-396 FSCRRGQTTA
+396 FRCRRGQTTA

-460 LFSGTIADNLRFGNA
+460 LFSGTIADNLRFGNEA
-475 SATEEQM
+475 ATEEQM

-494 YDLPDGLE
+494 YDLPDGLD

-527 KHADLYIFDDSFS
+527 KRADLYIFDDSFS

-547 AALRRALIPE
+547 AALRRALVPE
-557 TQNAATLIIAQRIST
+557 TRDTATLIIAQRIST

-586 MAGMGAH
+586 MAGIGTH
-593 EELMENCEVYR
+593 EELMETCEVYR
-604 AIAESQMK
+604 AIAGSQMK
-612 GGDDDVR
+612 GGDGNGR

>member
-1 MKLLLRYMKPYRG
+1 MKLLLKYMKPYRG
-14 LAIVTV
+14 LAIITV

-46 TKNFDY
+46 TKNFNY
-52 IMQNGLAMLGAT
+52 ILQNGLAMLGAT

-132 QMVLPVPIMCVMGIV
+132 QMVLPVPIMCVMGIA

-208 FNKEERE
+208 FNKEEHE

-289 AQIVALTLPRAKACL
+289 AQVVALTLPRAKACL
-304 DRAGEVINLV
+304 DRADEVINLV

-320 VRPAYDVLDDEG
+320 VRPAHDPLDAKG
-332 APVEGGPSDASAADR
+332 NLALDAAVVADAAV
-347 DGCTDRHDRADRD
+347 TADAAEPD
-360 CRADRHDRE
+360 DD
-369 GADVVAAFRHVTF
+369 ADVVAAFRHVTF
-382 RFSDADEDTLHDLN
+382 RFSDADEDTLHNLN
-396 FSCRRGQTTA
+396 FRCRRGQTTA

-426 DVTGGAIQFN
+426 DVAGGAIQFN
-436 GADVRGMTQESLRDA
+436 GVDVRGMTQASLRDA

-460 LFSGTIADNLRFGNA
+460 LFSGTIADNLRFGNEA
-475 SATEEQM
+475 ATEEQM

-494 YDLPDGLE
+494 YDLPDGLD

-527 KHADLYIFDDSFS
+527 KRADLYIFDDSFS

-547 AALRRALIPE
+547 AALRRALVPE
-557 TQNAATLIIAQRIST
+557 TRDAATLIIAQRIST

-586 MAGMGAH
+586 MAGIGTH
-593 EELMENCEVYR
+593 EELMETCEVYR

-612 GGDDDVR
+612 GGDGNGR

>member
-1 MKLLLRYMKPYRG
+1 MKLLLKYMKPYRG
-14 LAIVTV
+14 LAIITV
-20 LVLMVDIAGTLLV
+20 LVLMVDIAGTMLV

-46 TKNFDY
+46 TKNFNY
-52 IMQNGLAMLGAT
+52 ILQNGLAMLGAT

-132 QMVLPVPIMCVMGIV
+132 QMVLPVPIMCVMGIA

-208 FNKEERE
+208 FNKEEHE

-304 DRAGEVINLV
+304 DRADEVINLV

-320 VRPAYDVLDDEG
+320 VRPAHDPLDAKG
-332 APVEGGPSDASAADR
+332 NLALDAAVVADAAV
-347 DGCTDRHDRADRD
+347 TADAAVV
-360 CRADRHDRE
+360 ADAAEPDDD
-369 GADVVAAFRHVTF
+369 ADVVAAFRHVTF
-382 RFSDADEDTLHDLN
+382 RFSDADEDTLHNLN
-396 FSCRRGQTTA
+396 FRCRRGQTTA

-451 IAYVPQKAW
+451 ITYVPQKAW
-460 LFSGTIADNLRFGNA
+460 LFSGTIADNLRFGNEA
-475 SATEEQM
+475 ATEEQM

-494 YDLPDGLE
+494 YDLPDGLD

-527 KHADLYIFDDSFS
+527 KRADLYIFDDSFS

-547 AALRRALIPE
+547 AALRRALVPE
-557 TQNAATLIIAQRIST
+557 TRDAATLIIAQRIST

-586 MAGMGAH
+586 MAGIGTH
-593 EELMENCEVYR
+593 EELMETCEVYR

-612 GGDDDVR
+612 GGDGNGR

>member
-170 AAITVANAA
+170 AAVTVANAA

-320 VRPAYDVLDDEG
+320 VRPACDVLDDEG
-332 APVEGGPSDASAADR
+332 APVEGDPSDASAARR

-396 FSCRRGQTTA
+396 FSCLRGQTTA

-527 KHADLYIFDDSFS
+527 KHADLCIFDDSFS

-586 MAGMGAH
+586 MAGMGTH
-593 EELMENCEVYR
+593 EELMESCEVYR

-612 GGDDDVR
+612 GGDGDVR

>member
-1 MKLLLRYMKPYRG
+1 MKLLLKYMKPYRG
-14 LAIVTV
+14 LAIITV

-46 TKNFDY
+46 TKNFNY
-52 IMQNGLAMLGAT
+52 ILQNGLAMLGAT

-132 QMVLPVPIMCVMGIV
+132 QMVLPVPIMCVMGIA

-208 FNKEERE
+208 FNKEEHE

-304 DRAGEVINLV
+304 DRADEVINLV

-320 VRPAYDVLDDEG
+320 VRPAHDPLDAKGDL
-332 APVEGGPSDASAADR
+332 ALDAAVVADAAA
-347 DGCTDRHDRADRD
+347 TADAAEPD
-360 CRADRHDRE
+360 DD
-369 GADVVAAFRHVTF
+369 ADVVAAFRRVTF
-382 RFSDADEDTLHDLN
+382 RFSDADEDTLHNLN
-396 FSCRRGQTTA
+396 FRCRRGQTTA

-436 GADVRGMTQESLRDA
+436 GVDVRGMTQESLRDA

-460 LFSGTIADNLRFGNA
+460 LFSGTIADNLRFGNEA
-475 SATEEQM
+475 ATEEQM

-494 YDLPDGLE
+494 YDLPDGLD

-527 KHADLYIFDDSFS
+527 KRADLYIFDDSFS

-547 AALRRALIPE
+547 AALRRALVPE
-557 TQNAATLIIAQRIST
+557 TRDAATLIIAQRIST

-586 MAGMGAH
+586 MAGIGMH
-593 EELMENCEVYR
+593 EELMETCEVYR

-612 GGDDDVR
+612 GGDGNGR

>member
-1 MKLLLRYMKPYRG
+1 MKLLLKYMKPYRG
-14 LAIVTV
+14 LAIITV

-46 TKNFDY
+46 TKNFNY
-52 IMQNGLAMLGAT
+52 ILQNGLAMLGAT

-132 QMVLPVPIMCVMGIV
+132 QMVLPVPIMCVMGIA

-208 FNKEERE
+208 FNKEEHE

-304 DRAGEVINLV
+304 DRADEVINLV

-320 VRPAYDVLDDEG
+320 VRPAHDPLDAKGDP
-332 APVEGGPSDASAADR
+332 ALDAAVVADAAV
-347 DGCTDRHDRADRD
+347 TADAAEPD
-360 CRADRHDRE
+360 DD
-369 GADVVAAFRHVTF
+369 ADVVAAFRHVTF
-382 RFSDADEDTLHDLN
+382 RFSDADEDTLHNLN
-396 FSCRRGQTTA
+396 FRCRRGQTTA

-426 DVTGGAIQFN
+426 DVTDGAIQFN
-436 GADVRGMTQESLRDA
+436 GVDVRGMTQTSLRDA

-460 LFSGTIADNLRFGNA
+460 LFSGTIADNLRFGNEA
-475 SATEEQM
+475 ATEEQM

-494 YDLPDGLE
+494 YDLPDGLD

-527 KHADLYIFDDSFS
+527 KRADLYIFDDSFS

-547 AALRRALIPE
+547 AALRRALVPE
-557 TQNAATLIIAQRIST
+557 TRDAATLIIAQRIST

-586 MAGMGAH
+586 MAGIGTH
-593 EELMENCEVYR
+593 EELMETCEVYR

-612 GGDDDVR
+612 GGDGNGR

>member
-1 MKLLLRYMKPYRG
+1 MKLLLKYMKPYRG
-14 LAIVTV
+14 LAIITV
-20 LVLMVDIAGTLLV
+20 LVLMVDITGTLLV

-46 TKNFDY
+46 TKNFNY
-52 IMQNGLAMLGAT
+52 ILQNGLAMLGAT

-132 QMVLPVPIMCVMGIV
+132 QMVLPVPIMCVMGIA

-208 FNKEERE
+208 FNKEEHE

-320 VRPAYDVLDDEG
+320 VRPAHDPLDAKGDP
-332 APVEGGPSDASAADR
+332 ALDAAVTTDAAV
-347 DGCTDRHDRADRD
+347 TADAAEPND
-360 CRADRHDRE
+360 D
-369 GADVVAAFRHVTF
+369 ADVVAAFRHVTF
-382 RFSDADEDTLHDLN
+382 RFSDADEDTLHNLS
-396 FSCRRGQTTA
+396 FRCRRGQTTA

-436 GADVRGMTQESLRDA
+436 GVDVRGMTQESLRDA

-460 LFSGTIADNLRFGNA
+460 LFSGTIADNLRFGNEA
-475 SATEEQM
+475 ATEEQM

-494 YDLPDGLE
+494 YDLPDGLD

-527 KHADLYIFDDSFS
+527 KRADLYIFDDSFS

-547 AALRRALIPE
+547 AALRRALVPE
-557 TQNAATLIIAQRIST
+557 TRDAATLIIAQRIST

-586 MAGMGAH
+586 MAGIGTH
-593 EELMENCEVYR
+593 EELMETCEVYR

-612 GGDDDVR
+612 GGDGNGR

>member
-1 MKLLLRYMKPYRG
+1 MKLLLKYMKPYRG
-14 LAIVTV
+14 LAIITV

-46 TKNFDY
+46 TKNFSY
-52 IMQNGLAMLGAT
+52 ILQNGLAMLGAT

-132 QMVLPVPIMCVMGIV
+132 QMVLPVPIMCVMGIA

-170 AAITVANAA
+170 AAITVTNAA

-208 FNKEERE
+208 FNKEEHE

-304 DRAGEVINLV
+304 DRADEVINLV

-320 VRPAYDVLDDEG
+320 VRPAHDPLDAKGDP
-332 APVEGGPSDASAADR
+332 ALDAAVVADAAV
-347 DGCTDRHDRADRD
+347 TADAAEPD
-360 CRADRHDRE
+360 DD
-369 GADVVAAFRHVTF
+369 ADVVAAFRHVTF
-382 RFSDADEDTLHDLN
+382 RFSDADEDTLHNLN
-396 FSCRRGQTTA
+396 FRCRRGQTTA

-460 LFSGTIADNLRFGNA
+460 LFSGTIADNLRFGNEA
-475 SATEEQM
+475 ATEERM

-494 YDLPDGLE
+494 YDLPDGLD

-527 KHADLYIFDDSFS
+527 KRADLYIFDDSFS

-547 AALRRALIPE
+547 AALRRALVPE
-557 TQNAATLIIAQRIST
+557 TRDAATLIIAQRIST

-586 MAGMGAH
+586 MAGMGTH
-593 EELMENCEVYR
+593 EELMETCEVYR

-612 GGDDDVR
+612 GGDGNGR

>member
-1 MKLLLRYMKPYRG
+1 MKLLLKYMKPYRG
-14 LAIVTV
+14 LAIITV

-46 TKNFDY
+46 TKNFSY
-52 IMQNGLAMLGAT
+52 ILQNGLAMLGAT

-132 QMVLPVPIMCVMGIV
+132 QMVLPVPIMCVMGIA

-208 FNKEERE
+208 FNKEEHE

-304 DRAGEVINLV
+304 DRADEVINLV

-320 VRPAYDVLDDEG
+320 VRPAHDPLDAKGDLALDAAVTAG
-332 APVEGGPSDASAADR
+332 AAVVADAAEPD
-347 DGCTDRHDRADRD
+347 DD
-360 CRADRHDRE
+360 
-369 GADVVAAFRHVTF
+369 ADVVAAFRHVTF
-382 RFSDADEDTLHDLN
+382 RFSDADEDTLHNLN
-396 FSCRRGQTTA
+396 FRCLRGQTTA

-436 GADVRGMTQESLRDA
+436 GADVRGMTQASLRDA

-460 LFSGTIADNLRFGNA
+460 LFSGTIADNLRFGNEA
-475 SATEEQM
+475 ATEEQM

-494 YDLPDGLE
+494 YDLPDGLD

-527 KHADLYIFDDSFS
+527 KRADLYIFDDSFS

-547 AALRRALIPE
+547 AALRRALVPE
-557 TQNAATLIIAQRIST
+557 TRDAATLIIAQRIST

-586 MAGMGAH
+586 MAGMGTH
-593 EELMENCEVYR
+593 EELMETCEVYR

-612 GGDDDVR
+612 GGDGNGR

>member
-1 MKLLLRYMKPYRG
+1 MKLLLKYMKPYRG
-14 LAIVTV
+14 LAIITV

-46 TKNFDY
+46 TKNFNY
-52 IMQNGLAMLGAT
+52 ILQNGLAMLGAT

-77 SAKLAANVGRD
+77 SAKLAASVGRD

-132 QMVLPVPIMCVMGIV
+132 QMVLPVPIMCVMGIA

-179 PIFTRLQRFIDRMN
+179 PIFMRLQRFIDRMN

-208 FNKEERE
+208 FNKEEHE

-304 DRAGEVINLV
+304 DRADEVINLV

-320 VRPAYDVLDDEG
+320 VRPAHDPLDAKGDLALDAAVTAG
-332 APVEGGPSDASAADR
+332 AAVVADAAEPD
-347 DGCTDRHDRADRD
+347 DD
-360 CRADRHDRE
+360 
-369 GADVVAAFRHVTF
+369 ADVVAVFRHVTF
-382 RFSDADEDTLHDLN
+382 RFSDADEDTLHNLN
-396 FSCRRGQTTA
+396 FRCLRGQTTA

-436 GADVRGMTQESLRDA
+436 GADVRGMTQASLRDA

-460 LFSGTIADNLRFGNA
+460 LFSGTIADNLRFGNEA
-475 SATEEQM
+475 ATEEQM

-494 YDLPDGLE
+494 YDLPDGLD

-527 KHADLYIFDDSFS
+527 KRADLYIFDDSFS

-547 AALRRALIPE
+547 AALRRALVPE
-557 TQNAATLIIAQRIST
+557 TRDAATLIIAQRIST

-586 MAGMGAH
+586 MAGMGTH
-593 EELMENCEVYR
+593 EELMETCEVYR

-612 GGDDDVR
+612 GGDGNG

>member
-1 MKLLLRYMKPYRG
+1 MKLLLKYMKPYRG
-14 LAIVTV
+14 LAIITV

-46 TKNFDY
+46 TKNFNY
-52 IMQNGLAMLGAT
+52 ILQNGLAMLGAT

-132 QMVLPVPIMCVMGIV
+132 QMVLPVPIMCVMGIA

-170 AAITVANAA
+170 AATTVANAA

-208 FNKEERE
+208 FNKEEHE

-304 DRAGEVINLV
+304 DRADEVINLV

-320 VRPAYDVLDDEG
+320 VRPAHDPLDAKGDP
-332 APVEGGPSDASAADR
+332 ALDAAVVADAAV
-347 DGCTDRHDRADRD
+347 TADAAEPD
-360 CRADRHDRE
+360 DD
-369 GADVVAAFRHVTF
+369 ADVVAAFRHVTF
-382 RFSDADEDTLHDLN
+382 RFSDADEDTLHNLN
-396 FSCRRGQTTA
+396 FRCRRGQTTA

-436 GADVRGMTQESLRDA
+436 GVDVRGMTQESLRDA

-460 LFSGTIADNLRFGNA
+460 LFSGTIADNLRFGNEA
-475 SATEEQM
+475 ATEEQM

-494 YDLPDGLE
+494 YDLPDGLD

-527 KHADLYIFDDSFS
+527 KRADLYIFDDSFS

-547 AALRRALIPE
+547 AALRRALVPE
-557 TQNAATLIIAQRIST
+557 TRDAATLIIAQRIST

-586 MAGMGAH
+586 MAGIGTH
-593 EELMENCEVYR
+593 EELMETCEVYR

-612 GGDDDVR
+612 GGDGNGR

>member
-1 MKLLLRYMKPYRG
+1 MKLLLKYMKPYRG
-14 LAIVTV
+14 LAIITV

-46 TKNFDY
+46 TKNFSY
-52 IMQNGLAMLGAT
+52 ILQNGLAMLGAT

-132 QMVLPVPIMCVMGIV
+132 QMVLPVPIMCVMGIA

-208 FNKEERE
+208 FNKEEHE

-304 DRAGEVINLV
+304 DRADEVINLV

-320 VRPAYDVLDDEG
+320 VRPAHDPLDVKGDPAFDAAATADAAVVADAAEPNDD
-332 APVEGGPSDASAADR
+332 
-347 DGCTDRHDRADRD
+347 
-360 CRADRHDRE
+360 
-369 GADVVAAFRHVTF
+369 ADVVAAFRHVTF
-382 RFSDADEDTLHDLN
+382 RFSDADEDTLHNLN
-396 FSCRRGQTTA
+396 FRCRRGQTTA

-460 LFSGTIADNLRFGNA
+460 LFSGTIADNLRFGNEA
-475 SATEEQM
+475 ATEEQM

-494 YDLPDGLE
+494 YDLPDGLD

-527 KHADLYIFDDSFS
+527 KRADLYIFDDSFS

-547 AALRRALIPE
+547 AALRRALVPE
-557 TQNAATLIIAQRIST
+557 TRDAATLIIAQRIST

-586 MAGMGAH
+586 MAGIGTH
-593 EELMENCEVYR
+593 EELMETCEVYR

-612 GGDDDVR
+612 GGDGNGR

>member
-1 MKLLLRYMKPYRG
+1 MKLLLKYMKPYRG
-14 LAIVTV
+14 LAIITV

-46 TKNFDY
+46 TKNFNY
-52 IMQNGLAMLGAT
+52 ILQNGLAMLGAT

-132 QMVLPVPIMCVMGIV
+132 QMVLPVPIMCVMGIA

-170 AAITVANAA
+170 AATTVANAA

-208 FNKEERE
+208 FNKEEHE

-304 DRAGEVINLV
+304 DRADEVINLV

-320 VRPAYDVLDDEG
+320 ARPAHDPLDAKGDP
-332 APVEGGPSDASAADR
+332 ALDAAVVADAAV
-347 DGCTDRHDRADRD
+347 TADAAEPD
-360 CRADRHDRE
+360 DD
-369 GADVVAAFRHVTF
+369 ADVVAAFRHVTF
-382 RFSDADEDTLHDLN
+382 RFSDADEDTLHNLN
-396 FSCRRGQTTA
+396 FRCRRGQTTA

-426 DVTGGAIQFN
+426 DVTDGAIQFN
-436 GADVRGMTQESLRDA
+436 GVDVRGMTQASLRDA

-460 LFSGTIADNLRFGNA
+460 LFSGTIADNLRFGNEA
-475 SATEEQM
+475 ATEEQM

-494 YDLPDGLE
+494 YDLPDGLD

-527 KHADLYIFDDSFS
+527 KRADLYIFDDSFS

-547 AALRRALIPE
+547 AALRRALVPE
-557 TQNAATLIIAQRIST
+557 TRDAATLIIAQRIST

-586 MAGMGAH
+586 MAGIGTH
-593 EELMENCEVYR
+593 EELMETCEVYR

-612 GGDDDVR
+612 GGDGNGR